1 MSIIADILAVKKFL
15 DKESPRIDKR
25 EPEELDPKHHYIE
38 YEIYLERERLHDT
51 VENKLEIF
59 SNIHKFFN
67 HPTFQGDYAFNG
79 THLISPER
87 AILEV
92 VEVLDVLFG
101 NGLDIYR
108 EIQNY
113 YNSLPYHNLNHA
125 VLVAYTAIDLYYEI
139 NKDKDNINDTELR
152 KLVIASLM
160 HDARHS
166 GGFFTDEQNIQHAL
180 MAFQSLNYKLNLFE
194 NSDDIVAMICCTEF
208 TDGKFPIEAVTDLE
222 MILRDADLL
231 SSIYS
236 SNLADQLLNLAKE
249 RNIVFD
255 HDVDLVINQIKF
267 MDGISLYFE
276 VSAARYRMYR
286 DKVVK
291 VLDCDE
297 IT

>member
-1 MSIIADILAVKKFL
+1 MSIFADLLAVKKFL
-15 DKESPRIDKR
+15 DKESPRIDRRK
-25 EPEELDPKHHYIE
+25 PKELDPKHHYIE
-38 YEIYLERERLHDT
+38 YEIYLERERLHDI

-59 SNIHKFFN
+59 SNIYKFFS

-79 THLISPER
+79 AHLISPER
-87 AILEV
+87 ATLEV
-92 VEVLDVLFG
+92 VEVLDTLFG

-108 EIQNY
+108 EIQNH
-113 YNSLPYHNLNHA
+113 YNPLPYHNLSHA
-125 VLVAYTAIDLYYEI
+125 VLVAYTAIDLYYKI
-139 NKDKDNINDTELR
+139 NKDNINDVELR

-166 GGFFTDEQNIQHAL
+166 GGMFTDELNLQHAVE
-180 MAFQSLNYKLNLFE
+180 AFHSLDYKLNLFE
-194 NSDDIVAMICCTEF
+194 NSDDIVAMILCTEF
-208 TDGKFPIEAVTDLE
+208 TDGEFPIAAVTDLE
-222 MILRDADLL
+222 MILRDAYLL

-249 RNIVFD
+249 RNIDFD
-255 HDVDLVINQIKF
+255 HDIDLVINQIKF